1 MGSKITD
8 FLRNLV
14 APLGGEAAD
23 AGSAAAVEYNG
34 YRIRPAPRKQGSQWL
49 TAGVITKQF
58 DDGVKEYPFIRAET
72 HGARD
77 AAEQFAIVKGKQ
89 IVDEFGDRMFKAG

>member
-1 MGSKITD
+1 MGSKLTD
-8 FLRNLV
+8 FFRNLV
-14 APLGGEAAD
+14 APSGGEAAT
-23 AGSAAAVEYNG
+23 SAAAVEYNG
-34 YRIRPAPRKQGSQWL
+34 YQIRPAPRKQGSQWL

-77 AAEQFAIVKGKQ
+77 AAEDFAIVKGKQ

>member
-1 MGSKITD
+1 MGSKLTD

-14 APLGGEAAD
+14 TPSGGEAAD

-34 YRIRPAPRKQGSQWL
+34 YQIRPAPRKQGSQWR

-58 DDGVKEYPFIRAET
+58 DDGVKEYPFIRAVTDGGRES
-72 HGARD
+72 D
-77 AAEQFAIVKGKQ
+77 DVFAIVKG
-89 IVDEFGDRMFKAG
+89 

>member
-1 MGSKITD
+1 MGSKLTE
-8 FLRNLV
+8 FFRNLI
-14 APLGGEAAD
+14 APSGGEAAD

-34 YRIRPAPRKQGSQWL
+34 YEIRPVPRRQGSQWL
-49 TAGVITKQF
+49 TAGVITKRF

-77 AAEQFAIVKGKQ
+77 AAEDFAILKGKQ
-89 IVDEFGDRMFKAG
+89 IVDEFGDRMFKGG